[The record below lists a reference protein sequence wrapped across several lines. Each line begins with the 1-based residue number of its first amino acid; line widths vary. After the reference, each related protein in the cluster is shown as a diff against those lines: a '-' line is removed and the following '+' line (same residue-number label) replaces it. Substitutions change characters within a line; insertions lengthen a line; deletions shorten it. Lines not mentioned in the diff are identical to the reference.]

1 MRTIF
6 VTLGILAS
14 ISINAQKKNATSDSV
29 KTNKIEEVKLNK
41 KVFQKKSDRFVYD
54 VASSPVAKGTNSF
67 NLLQQTPMVSSTDG
81 KTFKIMGKSNVIFYI
96 NGKKTNMDAEA
107 ITEMLKNTPSENI
120 QKIEVVTVPGSEF
133 QVEANEGVINIVM
146 KKSKTNGY
154 NGTLKMTDSQ
164 SYYNNPSSGISFN
177 LKQNKWS
184 FNSNFNMGSYTERE
198 KYTLSNG
205 DATFRNNSYGTMD
218 DPNKNYGGNFNVD
231 YEINKNQNLG
241 FSYNMR
247 YNKSF
252 GSVLD
257 MTNLENSELVN
268 RTVNQENA
276 QTRNHNFNL
285 NYEIKTDTLGS
296 KLISNISYLWFNRD
310 KKSLNETFPFVA
322 TPTNKYSAFNQSVP
336 QIINNYAANI
346 DYIKK
351 FKNESTFSI
360 GTSYNYTN
368 TDSDTR
374 QDNFD
379 GNGFVN
385 DDILSNHF
393 IYKENIIGAY
403 ATFEKKFND
412 KFSGK
417 IGTRFEATI
426 SNGDVVGKSE
436 LGFERNFN
444 NLLPY
449 ATLNYAINENNNISY
464 SFSSRVRRP
473 GFWQLNP
480 TRTYFTP
487 NNYIQNNPFMQA
499 SKNYNQEINY
509 MFKNA
514 FYANVSF
521 NYAENA
527 SGQLPL
533 QGTETKIQRDDEG
546 NPILGPDGQPIKVT
560 TKFLRYIRTNYG
572 NNKQLGLTLG
582 MNKAWFGDIWTTN
595 YSANFEYA
603 TYKGG
608 VTKDPTSQQI
618 PGDTEDLKPFRIDI
632 KTLNMFFQANN
643 MVRLSTKKD
652 WFLGV
657 NYWLMPSRE
666 MEIGTLHTQ
675 QSLDLSIKKIM
686 GNFTFLVELND
697 VFNQNID
704 DIRTIQNNGSYNT
717 VRSFQ
722 YRREFNVNVTYN
734 FGNQKLKKA
743 REVKSANDAIRSRT

>member
-1 MRTIF
+1 MKTQILIAVIF
-6 VTLGILAS
+6 FSGMVS
-14 ISINAQKKNATSDSV
+14 AQQTQNKNEET
-29 KTNKIEEVKLNK
+29 KTIEEVKLSK
-41 KVFQKKSDRFVYD
+41 KVFVKKSDRFVYD
-54 VASSPVAKGTNSF
+54 VASSPIAKGTNSF
-67 NLLQQTPMVSSTDG
+67 NLLQQTPMLSSTDG
-81 KTFKIMGKSNVIFYI
+81 KTFKIMGKSNVVFYI
-96 NGKKTNMDAEA
+96 NGKRTLMDAEA

-120 QKIEVVTVPGSEF
+120 QRIEVVTVPGSEF

-154 NGTLKMTDSQ
+154 NGTLKMNNSQ
-164 SYYNNPSSGISFN
+164 TFYNNPSSGIALN
-177 LKQNKWS
+177 ARQNKWS
-184 FNSNFNMGSYTERE
+184 FSTNFNMGSWRERE
-198 KYTLSNG
+198 KYTLTNG
-205 DATFRNNSYGTMD
+205 NDTFQNNSFGTMD
-218 DPNKNYGGNFNVD
+218 DPNKNYGGSMNID
-231 YEINKNQNLG
+231 YEINKKQSLG

-257 MTNLENSELVN
+257 MTNFENGALSN
-268 RTVNQENA
+268 RTVNQEDA

-296 KLISNISYLWFNRD
+296 KLSSNVSYLWFNRD
-310 KKSLNETFPFVA
+310 KLSLGESFPLKA
-322 TPTNKYSAFNQSVP
+322 GGRYSAFQQAVP

-351 FKNESTFSI
+351 FRNESTFAI
-360 GTSYNYTN
+360 GSSYNYTN

-374 QDNFD
+374 QNDFD
-379 GNGFVN
+379 GTQFVTN
-385 DDILSNHF
+385 TVLSNHF

-403 ATFEKKFND
+403 ATFEKKFSD

-417 IGTRFEATI
+417 IGTRFEATL
-426 SNGDVVGKSE
+426 STGDVVGKSDI
-436 LGFERNFN
+436 GFERNYN

-449 ATLNYAINENNNISY
+449 ATLNYAINDNNNLTY

-473 GFWQLNP
+473 GFGQLNP
-480 TRTYFTP
+480 SRTYFTP
-487 NNYIQNNPFMQA
+487 TNYIQNNPFMQA

-509 MFKNA
+509 MYKNA
-514 FYANVSF
+514 FYANLSF

-527 SGQLPL
+527 YGQLPL
-533 QGTETKIQRDDEG
+533 QGTMIDNATGEE
-546 NPILGPDGQPIKVT
+546 

-603 TYKGG
+603 IYSGS
-608 VTKDPTSQQI
+608 VTKDPTSQPI
-618 PGDTEDLKPFRIDI
+618 AGVTEILEPFNINV
-632 KTLNMFFQANN
+632 KTLNTFFQVNN
-643 MVRLSTKKD
+643 MVRLSPKKD
-652 WFLGV
+652 WYLGV
-657 NYWLMPSRE
+657 NYWLMPTRE
-666 MEIGTLHTQ
+666 MEIGKLHTQ
-675 QSLDLSIKKIM
+675 QSLDLNIKKIM

-704 DIRTIQNNGSYNT
+704 DIRTVQNNGSYNT
-717 VRSFQ
+717 VRNFQ
-722 YRREFNVNVTYN
+722 YRRELNINVTYN

>member
-1 MRTIF
+1 MKAKILIAAIF
-6 VTLGILAS
+6 FSGM
-14 ISINAQKKNATSDSV
+14 ISAQQTQKKTEET
-29 KTNKIEEVKLNK
+29 KTIEEVKLSK
-41 KVFQKKSDRFVYD
+41 KVFVKKSDRFVYD
-54 VASSPVAKGTNSF
+54 VASSPIAKGTNSF
-67 NLLQQTPMVSSTDG
+67 NLLQQTPMLSSTDG
-81 KTFKIMGKSNVIFYI
+81 KTFKIMGKSNVVFYI
-96 NGKKTNMDAEA
+96 NGKRTLMDAEA

-120 QKIEVVTVPGSEF
+120 QRIEVVTVPGSEF

-154 NGTLKMTDSQ
+154 NGTLKMSNSQ
-164 SYYNNPSSGISFN
+164 TFYNNPSSGIALN
-177 LKQNKWS
+177 ARQNKWS
-184 FNSNFNMGSYTERE
+184 FSTNFNMGSWRERE
-198 KYTLSNG
+198 KYTLTNG
-205 DATFRNNSYGTMD
+205 NDTFQNNSLGTMD
-218 DPNKNYGGNFNVD
+218 DPNKNYGGSVNID
-231 YEINKNQNLG
+231 YEINKKQNLG

-257 MTNLENSELVN
+257 MTNFENGVLSN
-268 RTVNQENA
+268 RTVNQEDA

-296 KLISNISYLWFNRD
+296 KLTSNISYLWFNRD
-310 KKSLNETFPFVA
+310 KVSLGESFPLKA
-322 TPTNKYSAFNQSVP
+322 DGRYSAFQQAVP

-351 FKNESTFSI
+351 FRKESTLAI
-360 GTSYNYTN
+360 GTSYNHTN

-374 QDNFD
+374 QNDFD
-379 GNGFVN
+379 GTQFVTN
-385 DDILSNHF
+385 NTLSNHF

-403 ATFEKKFND
+403 ATFEKKFSD
-412 KFSGK
+412 RFSAK
-417 IGTRFEATI
+417 VGTRFEATL
-426 SNGDVVGKSE
+426 STGDVVGKPDI
-436 LGFERNFN
+436 GFERNYN

-449 ATLNYAINENNNISY
+449 ATLNYAINDNNNITY

-473 GFWQLNP
+473 GFGQLNP
-480 TRTYFTP
+480 SRTYFTP

-509 MFKNA
+509 MYKNA
-514 FYANVSF
+514 FYANLSF
-521 NYAENA
+521 NFAENA
-527 SGQLPL
+527 YGQLPL
-533 QGTETKIQRDDEG
+533 QGVETKLVRDENG
-546 NPILGPDGQPIKVT
+546 NPTYDADGNLIKVT

-603 TYKGG
+603 IYKGS

-618 PGDTEDLKPFRIDI
+618 PGDTEELQPYTIDV
-632 KTLNMFFQANN
+632 KTLNTFFQANN
-643 MVRLSTKKD
+643 MIRLSAKKD
-652 WFLGV
+652 WYLGV
-657 NYWLMPSRE
+657 NYWLMPTRE
-666 MEIGTLHTQ
+666 MEIGKLHTQ
-675 QSLDLSIKKIM
+675 QSLDLNIKKIM

-697 VFNQNID
+697 IFNQNID
-704 DIRTIQNNGSYNT
+704 DVRTIQSNGSYNT

-722 YRREFNVNVTYN
+722 YRREFNINVTYN

>member
-1 MRTIF
+1 MKAKILIAVIF
-6 VTLGILAS
+6 FSGM
-14 ISINAQKKNATSDSV
+14 ISAQQTQKKTEEI
-29 KTNKIEEVKLNK
+29 KTIEEVKLNK
-41 KVFQKKSDRFVYD
+41 KVFVKKSDRFVYD
-54 VASSPVAKGTNSF
+54 VASSPIAKGTNSF
-67 NLLQQTPMVSSTDG
+67 NLLQQTPMLSSTDG
-81 KTFKIMGKSNVIFYI
+81 KTFKIMGKSSVVFYI
-96 NGKKTNMDAEA
+96 NGKRTLMDAEA

-120 QKIEVVTVPGSEF
+120 QRIEVVTVPGSEF
-133 QVEANEGVINIVM
+133 QVEANEGVVNIVM

-154 NGTLKMTDSQ
+154 NGTLKMNNSQ
-164 SYYNNPSSGISFN
+164 SFYNNPSSGIAFN
-177 LKQNKWS
+177 LRQNKWS
-184 FNSNFNMGSYTERE
+184 FNSNFNMGSYRERE

-205 DATFRNNSYGTMD
+205 DATFRNDSYGTMD
-218 DPNKNYGGNFNVD
+218 DPNKNYGGSINID

-257 MTNLENSELVN
+257 MTNFEDGILSNK
-268 RTVNQENA
+268 TINQEDA

-296 KLISNISYLWFNRD
+296 KLTSNISYLWFNRD
-310 KKSLNETFPFVA
+310 KVSLGETFPLSNIA
-322 TPTNKYSAFNQSVP
+322 SYSAFKQAVP

-351 FKNESTFSI
+351 FRNESTFAI
-360 GTSYNYTN
+360 GTSYNFTN

-374 QDNFD
+374 QDDFV
-379 GNGFVN
+379 GNSFVN
-385 DDILSNHF
+385 NTNLSNHF

-403 ATFEKKFND
+403 ATYER
-412 KFSGK
+412 KFSEKFTGK
-417 IGTRFEATI
+417 IGTRLEATI
-426 SNGDVVGKSE
+426 SSGDVVGKPDI
-436 LGFERNFN
+436 GFERNYN

-449 ATLNYAINENNNISY
+449 ATLNYAINENHNITY

-473 GFWQLNP
+473 GFGQLNP
-480 TRTYFTP
+480 SRTYFTP
-487 NNYIQNNPFMQA
+487 TNYIQNNPFMQA
-499 SKNYNQEINY
+499 SRNYNQEINY
-509 MFKNA
+509 MYKNA

-521 NYAENA
+521 NFAENA
-527 SGQLPL
+527 YGQLPL
-533 QGTETKIQRDDEG
+533 QGKMINNATGEE
-546 NPILGPDGQPIKVT
+546 

-603 TYKGG
+603 TYKGS
-608 VTKDPTSQQI
+608 VTKDPTSQPI
-618 PGDTEDLKPFRIDI
+618 EGFTEILQPYTINV
-632 KTLNMFFQANN
+632 KTLNMFFQTNN
-643 MVRLSTKKD
+643 MLRLSAKKD
-652 WFLGV
+652 WYLGI
-657 NYWLMPSRE
+657 NYWIMPSRE
-666 MEIGTLHTQ
+666 MEIGKLHTQ
-675 QSLDLSIKKIM
+675 QSFDVNIKKIM

-704 DIRTIQNNGSYNT
+704 DIRTIQNNGSFNT

>member
-1 MRTIF
+1 MKANFLIAVIF
-6 VTLGILAS
+6 FTGMVS
-14 ISINAQKKNATSDSV
+14 AQQTKMDST
-29 KTNKIEEVKLNK
+29 KTKSIEEVKLNK

-54 VASSPVAKGTNSF
+54 VANSPIAKGTNSF
-67 NLLQQTPMVSSTDG
+67 NLLQQTPMLSSTDG
-81 KTFKIMGKSNVIFYI
+81 KVFKIMGKSSVVFYI
-96 NGKKTNMDAEA
+96 NGKRTLMDAEA

-154 NGTLKMTDSQ
+154 NGTLKMNNSQ
-164 SYYNNPSSGISFN
+164 SFYNNPSSGIAVN
-177 LKQNKWS
+177 ARQNKWS
-184 FNSNFNMGSYTERE
+184 FNSNFNMGSYRERE
-198 KYTLSNG
+198 KYTLTNG
-205 DATFRNNSYGTMD
+205 DSTFSNESYGTMD
-218 DPNKNYGGNFNVD
+218 DPNKNYGGNINID

-241 FSYNMR
+241 FSYNTR

-257 MTNLENSELVN
+257 MTNIENGVLSN
-268 RTVNQENA
+268 RTINREDA

-296 KLISNISYLWFNRD
+296 KLTSNISYLWFNRD
-310 KKSLNETFPFVA
+310 KKSLGETFPLSSESR
-322 TPTNKYSAFNQSVP
+322 YSAFQQAVP

-351 FKNESTFSI
+351 FRNESTFAV
-360 GTSYNYTN
+360 GTSYNFTN

-374 QDNFD
+374 QNDFD
-379 GNGFVN
+379 GTSFINN
-385 DDILSNHF
+385 TNLSNHF

-403 ATFEKKFND
+403 ATYERKFSE

-417 IGTRFEATI
+417 LGTRFEATI
-426 SNGDVVGKSE
+426 STGDVVGKSDI
-436 LGFERNFN
+436 GFERNYN

-449 ATLNYAINENNNISY
+449 ATLNYAINDNHNISY

-473 GFWQLNP
+473 GFGQLNP
-480 TRTYFTP
+480 SRTYFTP
-487 NNYIQNNPFMQA
+487 TNYIQNNPFMQA

-509 MFKNA
+509 MYKNA
-514 FYANVSF
+514 FYANLSF
-521 NYAENA
+521 NFAENA
-527 SGQLPL
+527 YSQLPL
-533 QGTETKIQRDDEG
+533 QGTMINNETGEE
-546 NPILGPDGQPIKVT
+546 

-582 MNKAWFGDIWTTN
+582 MNKAWFSDIWTTN

-603 TYKGG
+603 TISGG
-608 VTKDPTSQQI
+608 VTKDPTSQPI
-618 PGDTEDLKPFRIDI
+618 EGVTEILQPYSINV

-643 MVRLSTKKD
+643 MVRLSSKKD
-652 WFLGV
+652 WYLGV

-666 MEIGTLHTQ
+666 MEIGKLRTQ
-675 QSLDLSIKKIM
+675 QSLDLNIKKIM
-686 GNFTFLVELND
+686 GNFTFLVEVNDILNS
-697 VFNQNID
+697 NID
-704 DIRTIQNNGSYNT
+704 DIRTLQSNGSYNS
-717 VRSFQ
+717 VRSFK
-722 YRREFNVNVTYN
+722 YGRELNINVTYN

-743 REVKSANDAIRSRT
+743 REVKSANDAIKSRT

>member
-1 MRTIF
+1 MKAKILIAVIF
-6 VTLGILAS
+6 FSGM
-14 ISINAQKKNATSDSV
+14 ISAQQTQKKTEEI
-29 KTNKIEEVKLNK
+29 KTIEEVKLSK
-41 KVFQKKSDRFVYD
+41 KVFVKKSDRFVYD

-67 NLLQQTPMVSSTDG
+67 NLLQQTPMLSSTDG
-81 KTFKIMGKSNVIFYI
+81 KTFKIMGKSNVVFYI
-96 NGKKTNMDAEA
+96 NGKRTLMDAEA

-120 QKIEVVTVPGSEF
+120 QRIEVVTVPGSEF
-133 QVEANEGVINIVM
+133 QVEANEGVVNIVM

-154 NGTLKMTDSQ
+154 NGTLKMNNSQ
-164 SYYNNPSSGISFN
+164 SFYNNPSSGIAFN
-177 LKQNKWS
+177 LRQNKWS
-184 FNSNFNMGSYTERE
+184 FNSNFNMGSYRERE

-205 DATFRNNSYGTMD
+205 DATFRNDSYGTMD
-218 DPNKNYGGNFNVD
+218 DPNKNYGGSINID

-257 MTNLENSELVN
+257 MTNFENGILSN
-268 RTVNQENA
+268 RTVNQEDA

-296 KLISNISYLWFNRD
+296 KLTSNISYLWFNRD
-310 KKSLNETFPFVA
+310 KVSLGETFPLSNIA
-322 TPTNKYSAFNQSVP
+322 SYSAFKQAVP

-351 FKNESTFSI
+351 FRNESTFAI
-360 GTSYNYTN
+360 GTSYNFTN

-374 QDNFD
+374 QDDFV
-379 GNGFVN
+379 GNSFVN
-385 DDILSNHF
+385 NTNLSNHF

-403 ATFEKKFND
+403 ATYER
-412 KFSGK
+412 KFSEKFTGK
-417 IGTRFEATI
+417 IGTRLEATI
-426 SNGDVVGKSE
+426 SSGDVVGKPDI
-436 LGFERNFN
+436 GFERNYN

-449 ATLNYAINENNNISY
+449 ATLNYAINENHNITY

-473 GFWQLNP
+473 GFGQLNP
-480 TRTYFTP
+480 SRTYFTP
-487 NNYIQNNPFMQA
+487 TNYIQNNPFMQA
-499 SKNYNQEINY
+499 SRNYNQEINY
-509 MFKNA
+509 MYKNA

-521 NYAENA
+521 NFAENA
-527 SGQLPL
+527 YSQLPL
-533 QGTETKIQRDDEG
+533 QGKMINNATGEE
-546 NPILGPDGQPIKVT
+546 

-603 TYKGG
+603 TYKGS
-608 VTKDPTSQQI
+608 VTKDPTSQPI
-618 PGDTEDLKPFRIDI
+618 EGFTEILQPYTINV
-632 KTLNMFFQANN
+632 KTLNMFFQTNN
-643 MVRLSTKKD
+643 MLRLSAKKD
-652 WFLGV
+652 WYLGI
-657 NYWLMPSRE
+657 NYWIMPSRE
-666 MEIGTLHTQ
+666 MEIGKLHTQ
-675 QSLDLSIKKIM
+675 QSFDVNIKKIM

-704 DIRTIQNNGSYNT
+704 DIRTIQNNGSFNT

>member
-1 MRTIF
+1 MKAKILIAVIF
-6 VTLGILAS
+6 FSGM
-14 ISINAQKKNATSDSV
+14 ISAQQTQKKTEET
-29 KTNKIEEVKLNK
+29 KTIEEVKLSK
-41 KVFQKKSDRFVYD
+41 KVFVKKSDRFVYD
-54 VASSPVAKGTNSF
+54 VASSPIAKGTNSF
-67 NLLQQTPMVSSTDG
+67 NLLQQTPMLSSTDG
-81 KTFKIMGKSNVIFYI
+81 KTFKIMGKSNVVFYI
-96 NGKKTNMDAEA
+96 NGKRTLMDAEA

-146 KKSKTNGY
+146 KKNKTNGY
-154 NGTLKMTDSQ
+154 NGTLKMNNSQ
-164 SYYNNPSSGISFN
+164 SFYNNPSSGIAFN
-177 LKQNKWS
+177 ARQNKWS
-184 FNSNFNMGSYTERE
+184 FNSNFNMGSYRERE
-198 KYTLSNG
+198 KYTLTNG
-205 DATFRNNSYGTMD
+205 DSTFSNESYGTMD
-218 DPNKNYGGNFNVD
+218 DPNKNYGGSVNID
-231 YEINKNQNLG
+231 YEINKKSNLG

-257 MTNLENSELVN
+257 MTNFENGELSN
-268 RTVNQENA
+268 KTINQEDA

-285 NYEIKTDTLGS
+285 NYEVKTDTLGS
-296 KLISNISYLWFNRD
+296 KLTSNVSYLWFNRD
-310 KKSLNETFPFVA
+310 KVSLGESFPL
-322 TPTNKYSAFNQSVP
+322 TSDGSYSAFQQAVP

-351 FKNESTFSI
+351 FKNESTFAI

-368 TDSDTR
+368 TDSDTK
-374 QDNFD
+374 QNDFD
-379 GNGFVN
+379 GTQFVTN
-385 DDILSNHF
+385 TNLSNHF

-403 ATFEKKFND
+403 ATFERKFSD
-412 KFSGK
+412 KFSAK
-417 IGTRFEATI
+417 VGTRFEATL
-426 SNGDVVGKSE
+426 STGDVVGKSDI
-436 LGFERNFN
+436 GFERNYN

-449 ATLNYAINENNNISY
+449 ATLNYAINDNNNISY

-473 GFWQLNP
+473 GFGQLNP
-480 TRTYFTP
+480 SRTYFTP
-487 NNYIQNNPFMQA
+487 TNYIQNNPFMQA

-509 MFKNA
+509 MYKNA

-521 NYAENA
+521 NFAENA
-527 SGQLPL
+527 YGQLPL
-533 QGTETKIQRDDEG
+533 QGKMID
-546 NPILGPDGQPIKVT
+546 NVT
-560 TKFLRYIRTNYG
+560 GEETKFLRYIRTNYG

-603 TYKGG
+603 TYKGS
-608 VTKDPTSQQI
+608 VTKDPTSQPI
-618 PGDTEDLKPFRIDI
+618 EGFTEILQPYTIDV
-632 KTLNMFFQANN
+632 KTLNTFFQANN
-643 MVRLSTKKD
+643 MIRLSAKKD
-652 WFLGV
+652 WYLGV

-666 MEIGTLHTQ
+666 MEIGKLHTQ
-675 QSLDLSIKKIM
+675 QSLDLNIKKIM

-717 VRSFQ
+717 VRSLQ
-722 YRREFNVNVTYN
+722 YRREFNINVTYN

>member
-1 MRTIF
+1 MKTKILIAVIF
-6 VTLGILAS
+6 FSGI
-14 ISINAQKKNATSDSV
+14 ISAQQTKIDSTKTKN
-29 KTNKIEEVKLNK
+29 IEEVKLSK
-41 KVFQKKSDRFVYD
+41 KVFVKKSDRFVYD
-54 VASSPVAKGTNSF
+54 VASSPIAKGTNSF
-67 NLLQQTPMVSSTDG
+67 NLLQQTPMLSSTDG
-81 KTFKIMGKSNVIFYI
+81 KIFKIMGKSNVIFYI

-107 ITEMLKNTPSENI
+107 LTEMLKNTPSENI
-120 QKIEVVTVPGSEF
+120 QKIEVITVPGSEF

-146 KKSKTNGY
+146 KKIKTNGY
-154 NGTLKMTDSQ
+154 NGTLKMNNSQ
-164 SYYNNPSSGISFN
+164 SFYNNPSSGIAFN
-177 LKQNKWS
+177 LRQNKWS
-184 FNSNFNMGSYTERE
+184 FNSNFNMGSYRERE

-205 DATFRNNSYGTMD
+205 DSTFRNNSYGTMD
-218 DPNKNYGGNFNVD
+218 DPNKNYGGNINID

-268 RTVNQENA
+268 RTVNQEDA

-296 KLISNISYLWFNRD
+296 KLTSNISYLWFNRD
-310 KKSLNETFPFVA
+310 KVSLNETFPFVI
-322 TPTNKYSAFNQSVP
+322 TPKNQYSAFHQSVP

-351 FKNESTFSI
+351 FKNESTFAI

-368 TDSDTR
+368 TDSNTK
-374 QDNFD
+374 QDDF
-379 GNGFVN
+379 NGISFINN
-385 DDILSNHF
+385 DKLSNHF
-393 IYKENIIGAY
+393 IYKENIIGVY

-426 SNGDVVGKSE
+426 SNGDVAGKSD
-436 LGFERNFN
+436 LSFERNFN

-473 GFWQLNP
+473 AFWQLNP
-480 TRTYFTP
+480 SRTYFTP

-514 FYANVSF
+514 FYANLSF
-521 NYAENA
+521 NYADNA

-533 QGTETKIQRDDEG
+533 QGTETKIQRDANG
-546 NPILGPDGQPIKVT
+546 NPILGSDGQPVKVT

-603 TYKGG
+603 TFSGS
-608 VTKDPTSQQI
+608 VTKDPTSQQME
-618 PGDTEDLKPFRIDI
+618 GDTEDLQPYTIDI
-632 KTLNMFFQANN
+632 KTLNTFFQANN
-643 MVRLSTKKD
+643 TIRLSAKKD

-657 NYWLMPSRE
+657 NYWLMPTRE
-666 MEIGTLHTQ
+666 IEIGKLHTQ

-686 GNFTFLVELND
+686 GNFTFLVEVND
-697 VFNQNID
+697 LFNQNID
-704 DIRTIQNNGSYNT
+704 DIRTVQSNGSFNN

-743 REVKSANDAIRSRT
+743 REVKSANDAIKSRT

>member
-1 MRTIF
+1 MKAKILIAVIF
-6 VTLGILAS
+6 FSGM
-14 ISINAQKKNATSDSV
+14 ISAQQQAQKDADQIKN
-29 KTNKIEEVKLNK
+29 IEEVKLSK
-41 KVFQKKSDRFVYD
+41 KVFVKKSDRFVYD
-54 VASSPVAKGTNSF
+54 VASSPIAKGTNSF
-67 NLLQQTPMVSSTDG
+67 NLLQQTPMLSSTDG
-81 KTFKIMGKSNVIFYI
+81 KTFKIMGKSSVVFYI
-96 NGKKTNMDAEA
+96 NGKRTLMDAEA

-154 NGTLKMTDSQ
+154 NGTLKMNNSQ
-164 SYYNNPSSGISFN
+164 SFYNNPSSGVAFN
-177 LKQNKWS
+177 LRQNKWS
-184 FNSNFNMGSYTERE
+184 FNSNFNMGSYRERE

-205 DATFRNNSYGTMD
+205 DATFQNNSFGTMD
-218 DPNKNYGGNFNVD
+218 DPNKNYGGSVTID
-231 YEINKNQNLG
+231 YEINKKQNLG

-257 MTNLENSELVN
+257 MTNYEDGILSNNTINKED
-268 RTVNQENA
+268 A

-296 KLISNISYLWFNRD
+296 KLTSNISYLWFNRD
-310 KKSLNETFPFVA
+310 KKSLGETFPL
-322 TPTNKYSAFNQSVP
+322 TQDGKYSAFKQAVP
-336 QIINNYAANI
+336 QIINNYAANV

-351 FKNESTFSI
+351 FRNESTFAI
-360 GTSYNYTN
+360 GTSYNFTN

-374 QDNFD
+374 QDDFV
-379 GNGFVN
+379 GNDFIN
-385 DDILSNHF
+385 NTNLSNHF

-403 ATFEKKFND
+403 ATYERKFSD
-412 KFSGK
+412 KFTGK
-417 IGTRFEATI
+417 IGTRLEATI
-426 SNGDVVGKSE
+426 SSGDVVGKSDI
-436 LGFERNFN
+436 GFERNYN

-473 GFWQLNP
+473 GFGQLNP
-480 TRTYFTP
+480 SRTYFTP
-487 NNYIQNNPFMQA
+487 TNYIQNNPFMQA
-499 SKNYNQEINY
+499 SRNYNQEINY

-521 NYAENA
+521 NFAENA
-527 SGQLPL
+527 YGQLPL
-533 QGTETKIQRDDEG
+533 QGKMID
-546 NPILGPDGQPIKVT
+546 NVT
-560 TKFLRYIRTNYG
+560 GEETKFLRYIRTNYG

-603 TYKGG
+603 TISGG
-608 VTKDPTSQQI
+608 VTKDPTSQPI
-618 PGDTEDLKPFRIDI
+618 EGFTEVLQPYTINV
-632 KTLNMFFQANN
+632 KTLNMFFQTNN
-643 MVRLSTKKD
+643 MVRLSAKKD
-652 WFLGV
+652 WYLGV
-657 NYWLMPSRE
+657 NYWIMPSRE
-666 MEIGTLHTQ
+666 LEIGKLHTQ
-675 QSLDLSIKKIM
+675 QSFDVNIKKIM
-686 GNFTFLVELND
+686 GNFTFLVEVND
-697 VFNQNID
+697 LFNQNID
-704 DIRTIQNNGSYNT
+704 DIRTVQNNGSFNN

>member
-1 MRTIF
+1 MKTKILIAVIF
-6 VTLGILAS
+6 FSGM
-14 ISINAQKKNATSDSV
+14 ISAQQQAQKNAEQIKN
-29 KTNKIEEVKLNK
+29 IEEVKLSK
-41 KVFQKKSDRFVYD
+41 KVFVKKSDRFVYD

-67 NLLQQTPMVSSTDG
+67 NLLQQTPMLSSTDG
-81 KTFKIMGKSNVIFYI
+81 KTFKIMGKSSVVFYI
-96 NGKKTNMDAEA
+96 NGKRTLMDAEA

-120 QKIEVVTVPGSEF
+120 QRIEVVTVPGSEF
-133 QVEANEGVINIVM
+133 QVEANEGVVNIVM
-146 KKSKTNGY
+146 KKNKTNGY
-154 NGTLKMTDSQ
+154 NGTLKMNNSQ
-164 SYYNNPSSGISFN
+164 SFYNNPSSGVAFN
-177 LKQNKWS
+177 LRQNKWS
-184 FNSNFNMGSYTERE
+184 FNSNFNMGSYRERE

-205 DATFRNNSYGTMD
+205 DATFRNDSYGTMD
-218 DPNKNYGGNFNVD
+218 DPNKNYGGSINID

-257 MTNLENSELVN
+257 MTNYEDGISSNN
-268 RTVNQENA
+268 TINQEDA

-296 KLISNISYLWFNRD
+296 KLTSNISYLWFNRD
-310 KKSLNETFPFVA
+310 KKSIGETFPL
-322 TPTNKYSAFNQSVP
+322 TQDGKYSAFKQAVP

-351 FKNESTFSI
+351 FRNESTFAI
-360 GTSYNYTN
+360 GTSYNFTN

-374 QDNFD
+374 QDDFV
-379 GNGFVN
+379 GNDFVN
-385 DDILSNHF
+385 NTNLSNHF

-403 ATFEKKFND
+403 ATYERKFSD
-412 KFSGK
+412 KFTGK
-417 IGTRFEATI
+417 IGTRLEATI
-426 SNGDVVGKSE
+426 SSGDVVGKSDI
-436 LGFERNFN
+436 GFERNYN

-449 ATLNYAINENNNISY
+449 ATLNYAINENHNISY

-473 GFWQLNP
+473 GFGQLNP
-480 TRTYFTP
+480 SRTYFTP
-487 NNYIQNNPFMQA
+487 TNYIQNNPFMQA
-499 SKNYNQEINY
+499 SRNYNQEINY

-521 NYAENA
+521 NFAENA
-527 SGQLPL
+527 YGQLPL
-533 QGTETKIQRDDEG
+533 QGKMIDNATGEE
-546 NPILGPDGQPIKVT
+546 

-603 TYKGG
+603 TISGG
-608 VTKDPTSQQI
+608 VTKDPTSQ
-618 PGDTEDLKPFRIDI
+618 PVEGFTEVLQPYTINV

-643 MVRLSTKKD
+643 MLRLSANKD
-652 WFLGV
+652 WYLGV
-657 NYWLMPSRE
+657 NYWMMPSRE
-666 MEIGTLHTQ
+666 MEIGKLHTQ
-675 QSLDLSIKKIM
+675 QSFDVNIKKIM
-686 GNFTFLVELND
+686 GNFTFLVEVND
-697 VFNQNID
+697 LFNQNID
-704 DIRTIQNNGSYNT
+704 DIRTVQSNGSFNN

>member
-1 MRTIF
+1 MKAKILIAVIF
-6 VTLGILAS
+6 FSGI
-14 ISINAQKKNATSDSV
+14 ISAQQTQKKSDET
-29 KTNKIEEVKLNK
+29 KTIEEVKLSK
-41 KVFQKKSDRFVYD
+41 KVFVKKSDRFVYD

-67 NLLQQTPMVSSTDG
+67 SLLQQTPMLSSTDG
-81 KTFKIMGKSNVIFYI
+81 KTFKIMGKSNVVFYI
-96 NGKKTNMDAEA
+96 NGRKTLMDAEA

-120 QKIEVVTVPGSEF
+120 QRIEVITVPGSEF

-154 NGTLKMTDSQ
+154 NGTLKMNNSQ
-164 SYYNNPSSGISFN
+164 SYYNNPSSGIAFN
-177 LKQNKWS
+177 LRQNKWS

-198 KYTLSNG
+198 KYTLTNG
-205 DATFRNNSYGTMD
+205 NSTFRNESFGTMD
-218 DPNKNYGGNFNVD
+218 DPNKNYGGSINID
-231 YEINKNQNLG
+231 YEINKKQSLG

-257 MTNLENSELVN
+257 MTNYENGILSN
-268 RTVNQENA
+268 KTVNQEDA

-285 NYEIKTDTLGS
+285 NYEVKTDTLGS
-296 KLISNISYLWFNRD
+296 KLSSNISYLWFNRD
-310 KKSLNETFPFVA
+310 KVSLGESFPL
-322 TPTNKYSAFNQSVP
+322 TPKNSYNAFQQAVP

-351 FKNESTFSI
+351 FRNESSFAI
-360 GTSYNYTN
+360 GTSYNHTN

-374 QDNFD
+374 QNDF
-379 GNGFVN
+379 NGSQFIN
-385 DDILSNHF
+385 NTKLSNHF

-403 ATFEKKFND
+403 VTFERKFSD

-417 IGTRFEATI
+417 IGTRFEATL
-426 SNGDVVGKSE
+426 STGDVVGKSDI
-436 LGFERNFN
+436 GFERNYN

-449 ATLNYAINENNNISY
+449 GTLNFAINDNNNISY

-473 GFWQLNP
+473 GFGQLNP
-480 TRTYFTP
+480 SRTYFTP
-487 NNYIQNNPFMQA
+487 TNYIQNNPFMQA

-509 MFKNA
+509 MYKNA

-521 NYAENA
+521 NYADNA
-527 SGQLPL
+527 YGQLPL
-533 QGTETKIQRDDEG
+533 QGTETKIQRDKDG
-546 NPILGPDGQPIKVT
+546 NPLLDVDGNPIKVT

-582 MNKAWFGDIWTTN
+582 MNKSWFGDIWTTN

-603 TYKGG
+603 TYKGS

-618 PGDTEDLKPFRIDI
+618 PGDTEELLPFSIDV
-632 KTLNMFFQANN
+632 KTLNTFFQVNN
-643 MVRLSTKKD
+643 MLRLSAKKD
-652 WFLGV
+652 WYLGV

-666 MEIGTLHTQ
+666 MEIGKLHTQ
-675 QSLDLSIKKIM
+675 QSLDLNIKKIM
-686 GNFTFLVELND
+686 GKFTFLFEVND
-697 VFNQNID
+697 VFSQNID
-704 DIRTIQNNGSYNT
+704 DIRTFQNDGSFNT

-722 YRREFNVNVTYN
+722 YRREFNINVTYN